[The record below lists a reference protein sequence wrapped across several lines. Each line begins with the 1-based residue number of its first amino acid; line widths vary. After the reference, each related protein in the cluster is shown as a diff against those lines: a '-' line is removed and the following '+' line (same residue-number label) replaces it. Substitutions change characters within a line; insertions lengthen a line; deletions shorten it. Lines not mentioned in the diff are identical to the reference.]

1 MGREAELSDH
11 SMSLIPSEG
20 EGGAQKKLHRALSC
34 CLEEMGKAIRESLVK
49 TDHQKSLIYYSQ
61 GAQVLARS

>member
-1 MGREAELSDH
+1 
-11 SMSLIPSEG
+11 LIPSEG